1 MELNA
6 ALAAVDTLLATISI
20 ACLVAGY
27 RAIRARRIERH
38 RSLMLA
44 AAASSAA
51 FMVLFVVRFAAFGF
65 APFAGS
71 GGWKVVYYAVLLVH
85 EPLAVI
91 NIPLV
96 LVALVLGLRRSS
108 AHPEVA
114 RPALLIWLVAAATG
128 VLLFVLLYLVPFGQ
142 G

>member
-1 MELNA
+1 MDLDA
-6 ALAAVDTLLATISI
+6 ALAAADALLATASI
-20 ACLVAGY
+20 AFLVAGY

-38 RSLMLA
+38 RALMLA

-51 FMVLFVVRFAAFGF
+51 FMVLFVFRFATFGF
-65 APFAGS
+65 AGFAGT
-71 GGWKVVYYAVLLVH
+71 GGWKGLYYAVLLVH

-128 VLLFVLLYLVPFGQ
+128 VLLYALLYL
-142 G
+142 

>member
-1 MELNA
+1 MNLNA
-6 ALAAVDTLLATISI
+6 GLAAADTLLALASV
-20 ACLVAGY
+20 AFMLAGY
-27 RAIRARRIERH
+27 RAIRRRAVERH
-38 RSLMLA
+38 RALMLA

-51 FMVLFVVRFAAFGF
+51 FMVLFVIRFAWFGF
-65 APFAGS
+65 APFGGS
-71 GGWKVVYYAVLLVH
+71 GAGKVVYYAVLLVH

-114 RPALLIWLVAAATG
+114 RPAFFVWLTAATTG
-128 VLLFVLLYLVPFGQ
+128 VLLYAILYLLPLG
-142 G
+142 

>member
-1 MELNA
+1 MDRNA
-6 ALAAVDTLLATISI
+6 ALAAADALLAAASI
-20 ACLVAGY
+20 LFLLAGY

-38 RSLMLA
+38 RAFMLA

-51 FMVLFVVRFAAFGF
+51 FMVLFVIRFAAFGF

-114 RPALLIWLVAAATG
+114 RPALLVWLVAAATG
-128 VLLFVLLYLVPFGQ
+128 VLLFLLLYLVPL
-142 G
+142 

>member
-6 ALAAVDTLLATISI
+6 ALAAADTLLATASI
-20 ACLVAGY
+20 ACMVAGY
-27 RAIRARRIERH
+27 RAIRRRDIERH
-38 RSLMLA
+38 RGLMLA
-44 AAASSAA
+44 AAATSAA
-51 FMVLFVVRFAAFGF
+51 FMVLFVTRFATFGF
-65 APFAGS
+65 APYDGGGAG
-71 GGWKVVYYAVLLVH
+71 KVVYYIVLLVH

-114 RPALLIWLVAAATG
+114 RPALLIWLVAASTG
-128 VLLFVLLYLVPFGQ
+128 VLLFVLLYLI
-142 G
+142 

>member
-6 ALAAVDTLLATISI
+6 ALAAADTLLATASI
-20 ACLVAGY
+20 AFMVAGY
-27 RAIRARRIERH
+27 RAIRRRDIERH
-38 RSLMLA
+38 RGLMLA
-44 AAASSAA
+44 AAATSAG
-51 FMVLFVVRFAAFGF
+51 FMVLFVTRFATFGF
-65 APFAGS
+65 APYDGGGAG
-71 GGWKVVYYAVLLVH
+71 KVLYYIVLLVH

-114 RPALLIWLVAAATG
+114 RPALLIWLVAASTG
-128 VLLFVLLYLVPFGQ
+128 VLLFVLLYLL
-142 G
+142 